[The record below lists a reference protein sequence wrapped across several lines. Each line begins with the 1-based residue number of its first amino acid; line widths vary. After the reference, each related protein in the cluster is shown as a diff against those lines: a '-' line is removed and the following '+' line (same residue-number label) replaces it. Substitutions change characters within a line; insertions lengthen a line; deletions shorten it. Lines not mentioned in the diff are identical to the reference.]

1 MIRWPWQRSEQE
13 KIDAAIRIVEA
24 ERDLREA
31 RVVRAGVDR
40 LGVKVDEFVEA
51 VRTTLTGGGPTNG
64 HARPGR

>member
-1 MIRWPWQRSEQE
+1 MRWPWRRSEAE
-13 KIDAAIRIVEA
+13 KIEAAVRIVEA

-40 LGVKVDEFVEA
+40 LGVNVDDFVEA
-51 VRTTLTGGGPTNG
+51 VRQTFQGGGPTNG